1 MDVSKFIAPEI
12 IFGRGAV
19 AQVGESARRLG
30 ARRVFVVS
38 DPGVAGSGG
47 LEKVL
52 AALSV
57 AGLAVEVWTGVT
69 PNPRDHEIARGA
81 ERYVG
86 AGCDAV
92 VGAGGGSAID
102 AAKAVATVVTNGGT
116 IADYEGIDRIVRP
129 LPPMVAVPTTAGSGS
144 EASQF
149 SIIVDTKRRLKM
161 TIISKSLVPDIAI
174 CDPLLLATV
183 PHRLTADTGMDVLT
197 HAIEAYVSLAA
208 TPLTDVHALAAM
220 RLVARHLPAS
230 VASQTNAEAKTAMAM
245 ASLQAGLAFSNAI
258 LGAVHAMTHPL
269 GGYLDMPHGAANAIL
284 LPYVMRFNLISS
296 IDRYGDIARS
306 LGGRTE
312 GKTQREA
319 AELAIKLV
327 TQLAADVGI
336 PRTLADLG
344 LTEEPIPHLAANA
357 CQDSC
362 LITNPRDLGQEEI
375 ETIFRAALYG
385 DRPGEDGAGAGVA
398 SGPAVAG
405 EPAATAGIPDAPELG
420 GVKG

>member
-1 MDVSKFIAPEI
+1 MDVSKFVAPEI

-19 AQVGESARRLG
+19 AQVGESAQRLG
-30 ARRVFVVS
+30 ARKVFVVS
-38 DPGVAGSGG
+38 DPGVAAAGC
-47 LEKVL
+47 LDKVL
-52 AALSV
+52 SALADV
-57 AGLAVEVWTGVT
+57 GLATEVWTGVS
-69 PNPRDHEIARGA
+69 PNPRDREVALGA
-81 ERYVG
+81 ARYVET
-86 AGCDAV
+86 GCDAI

-102 AAKAVATVVTNGGT
+102 VSKAVATVVTNGGE
-116 IADYEGIDRIVRP
+116 IADYEGIDKITRP

-149 SIIVDTKRRLKM
+149 SIIVDTRRRLKM
-161 TIISKSLVPDIAI
+161 AIISKSLIPDIAI
-174 CDPLLLATV
+174 CDPLLLATM

-220 RLVARHLPAS
+220 RLVARNLPAS
-230 VASQTNAEAKTAMAM
+230 VASQTDADAKTAMAM

-296 IDRYGDIARS
+296 IDRYGDIAQA
-306 LGGRTE
+306 LGGKTE
-312 GKTQREA
+312 DKTRREA
-319 AELAIKLV
+319 AGLAIDLV
-327 TQLAADVGI
+327 TQLAVDVGI

-344 LTEEPIPHLAANA
+344 LTEEPIPHLAASA
-357 CQDSC
+357 CQDAC

-375 ETIFRAALYG
+375 EDIFRAALYG
-385 DRPGEDGAGAGVA
+385 ERPGEGPPGARADA
-398 SGPAVAG
+398 AG
-405 EPAATAGIPDAPELG
+405 EAAKERQPARRGRG
-420 GVKG
+420 GGPR